1 MGSAQE
7 ILKQILPTDENNIHC
22 KLLLRS
28 WSYILHNMT
37 PAIKFKIKLFK
48 YYGTLKL
55 CSLV

>member
-28 WSYILHNMT
+28 WSYILHNI
-37 PAIKFKIKLFK
+37 PSNYNQNQI
-48 YYGTLKL
+48 
-55 CSLV
+55 V

>member
-28 WSYILHNMT
+28 WSYILHNI
-37 PAIKFKIKLFK
+37 PNN
-48 YYGTLKL
+48 
-55 CSLV
+55 